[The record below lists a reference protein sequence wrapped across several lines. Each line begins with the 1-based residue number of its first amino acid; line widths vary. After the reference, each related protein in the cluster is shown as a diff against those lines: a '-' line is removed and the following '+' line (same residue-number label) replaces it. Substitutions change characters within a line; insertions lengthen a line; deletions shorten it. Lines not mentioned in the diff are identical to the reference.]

1 MLPDNI
7 KISRIFLFLL
17 ILCNLIL
24 VLDGCGFRLRGSL
37 GSNVELPPVFLEGAP
52 GSAVMV
58 ELKQTLQ
65 AIGTEIVTDRSQAQ
79 YVVNIISE
87 RQNRRILSV
96 SSAGAV
102 QEYELQYTLT
112 FGVTDPQGKVL
123 LESQNISNTRSF
135 SYAETDVLAKGSEE
149 KSLVENMRQDAVQ
162 GLIRRLQAL
171 KPVAADQDN

>member
-58 ELKQTLQ
+58 EL
-65 AIGTEIVTDRSQAQ
+65 
-79 YVVNIISE
+79 
-87 RQNRRILSV
+87 
-96 SSAGAV
+96 
-102 QEYELQYTLT
+102 
-112 FGVTDPQGKVL
+112 
-123 LESQNISNTRSF
+123 
-135 SYAETDVLAKGSEE
+135 
-149 KSLVENMRQDAVQ
+149 
-162 GLIRRLQAL
+162 
-171 KPVAADQDN
+171 